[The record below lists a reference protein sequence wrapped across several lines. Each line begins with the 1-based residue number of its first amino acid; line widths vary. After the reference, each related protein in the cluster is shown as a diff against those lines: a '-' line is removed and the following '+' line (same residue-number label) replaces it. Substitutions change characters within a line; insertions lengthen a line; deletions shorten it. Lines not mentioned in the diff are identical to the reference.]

1 MAGQAALLDAAC
13 SCNSAFQSISQQL
26 VRREASS
33 LTTTTNTESVT
44 AVTKSLLLDT
54 LNLVSLSSRTYKRLW
69 MYCDA
74 HSMLRAESLSD
85 RS

>member
-1 MAGQAALLDAAC
+1 MLDTSC
-13 SCNSAFQSISQQL
+13 SCSIIAQCASQQL

-54 LNLVSLSSRTYKRLW
+54 LNLVGTTVRLLFITVIIAVLTEGCALSVYREVYI
-69 MYCDA
+69 
-74 HSMLRAESLSD
+74 
-85 RS
+85 